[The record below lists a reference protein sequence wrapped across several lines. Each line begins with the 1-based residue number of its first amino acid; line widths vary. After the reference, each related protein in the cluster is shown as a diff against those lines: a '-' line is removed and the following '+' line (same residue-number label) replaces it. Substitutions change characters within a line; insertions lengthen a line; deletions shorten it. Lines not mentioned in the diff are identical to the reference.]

1 MTAGFALAQNV
12 PDEGIRDT
20 IAAQAAEEADLARK
34 KAEIAAKVAQKE
46 AEAVRKQMEATQK
59 GMQATLRQVEAAQTQ
74 RRISKI
80 FICLAPRPALSQVE
94 GFILGVFFAP
104 NLFTSSFLV

>member
-20 IAAQAAEEADLARK
+20 IAAQAVEEADLARK
-34 KAEIAAKVAQKE
+34 KAEIAAKVTQKE

-59 GMQATLRQVEAAQTQ
+59 GMQPTLRQVEAAQTQ

-80 FICLAPRPALSQVE
+80 FNGRVGLAPPFLRSQYEIRIKRRGSALQARVR
-94 GFILGVFFAP
+94 G
-104 NLFTSSFLV
+104 